1 MRMMGGKREK
11 DAQRVLN
18 EPYGGEVT
26 PSEEVGAGRDE
37 EGKENAP
44 ELPDDGI
51 SSVFERVGELHLEIT
66 AVVVVCGRFLVL
78 WRHGGDGNGWLRG
91 DLGEAR
97 VIRLRHVRRTRSR
110 LA

>member
-1 MRMMGGKREK
+1 MAGKRER
-11 DAQRVLN
+11 DVQRVLN

-26 PSEEVGAGRDE
+26 PSEEVDAGRDE
-37 EGKENAP
+37 ERKDNSP
-44 ELPDDGI
+44 ELPDNGI
-51 SSVFERVGELHLEIT
+51 SSIFERVGELHLKVT
-66 AVVVVCGRFLVL
+66 TVVVVCGGFLVL